1 MAANYW
7 LVLGVLLLIGEVF
20 TMDFSLT
27 CFGLACFV
35 AALLSWL
42 GLSMY
47 WQLGIGAVVIF
58 ALLFTLRPIFLKYL
72 HKGQLHVKT
81 NMDALAGK
89 KARVFEVSA
98 EDDKKGTVKIDGDLW
113 NIHCNTA
120 LKKGDDV
127 VVEKVE
133 GITLLVKREEH

>member
-42 GLSMY
+42 GLGLY

-58 ALLFTLRPIFLKYL
+58 TLLFTLRPIFLKYL
-72 HKGQLHVKT
+72 HKGEHHVKT
-81 NMDALAGK
+81 NVDALAGK
-89 KARVFEVSA
+89 KAKVFEVSA
-98 EDDKKGTVKIDGDLW
+98 EDNKKGTVKIDGDLW
-113 NIHCNTA
+113 NIHCNTS
-120 LKKGDDV
+120 LKKGDDI

-133 GITLLVKREEH
+133 GVTLSVKREEN

>member
-42 GLSMY
+42 GLGLY
-47 WQLGIGAVVIF
+47 WQCGVGAVVIF
-58 ALLFTLRPIFLKYL
+58 ALLFALRPLFLKYL
-72 HKGQLHVKT
+72 NKGGEHVKT
-81 NMDALAGK
+81 NMDALLGK
-89 KARVFEVSA
+89 KGLVFEVKE
-98 EDDKKGTVKIDGDLW
+98 EDTKKATMKIDGDLW
-113 NIHCNTA
+113 NIHCDAA
-120 LKKGDDV
+120 LKKGDKV
-127 VVEKVE
+127 VVQKVE
-133 GITLLVKREEH
+133 GVTLLVKKEEN